1 MSAMI
6 VEYDKKYHTLY
17 NKFYLTAKRNN
28 CRIYD
33 CEGYLEFAKELYAT
47 ELDNYMKNG
56 IWSGGRKP
64 IFFHRIMLVERP
76 PHLIVKK
83 GEYDLDFS

>member
-56 IWSGGRKP
+56 IWSGGRKLFY
-64 IFFHRIMLVERP
+64 IFYLKWQGSKAFPLKM
-76 PHLIVKK
+76 KK
-83 GEYDLDFS
+83 LFLKK